1 MEKILKRIENK
12 LFTITNMFFNPMGYK
27 LTTLN
32 IYKGSKNESY
42 LVFEFILDDVNS
54 NILSFQFIT
63 EYHKWLDFT
72 CDIFLINT
80 TLNSLE
86 IKIYL
91 RKFMEKLVYDTE
103 LMKDMELYSI
113 LLYENILC

>member
-1 MEKILKRIENK
+1 MEETLKRIESK
-12 LFTITNMFFNPMGYK
+12 LFTITNIFFNPMGYK
-27 LTTLN
+27 LMSLN
-32 IYKGSKNESY
+32 IYRGDKNESY
-42 LVFEFILDDVNS
+42 LVFEFILEDVNS

-80 TLNSLE
+80 VLNNLE

-113 LLYENILC
+113 LLYENKIC